1 MTISEETLMA
11 FADGELD
18 AAGRA
23 AVEAAMREDPEVA
36 KQVARHRVLRSRL
49 QVAFAE
55 ELADPVPQRLLSVV
69 RDASAARA
77 SNVVDLHEA
86 RAASARAAQARA
98 AGQSAGAER
107 TQSRTSWRQL
117 GSIAAGVLLGLGIG
131 YVTWRQGGAPIERGA
146 SGALVANGQL
156 AAALSGQL
164 AAEQAGASAV
174 HINVSYLANSGEY
187 CRSFTLAS
195 GGAAT
200 AAASGVACKVRQQWQ
215 IQALVQGAPVQAAP
229 MQAAPENGGNYRTAA
244 TDVSPVILKLIEG
257 QIQGE
262 PLDAAGESAARRRG
276 WQSPK

>member
-36 KQVARHRVLRSRL
+36 KRVARHRALRNRL

-55 ELADPVPQRLLSVV
+55 ELAEPVPQRLLSAV
-69 RDASAARA
+69 RDSSAVKA
-77 SNVVDLHEA
+77 SNVVNLREA
-86 RAASARAAQARA
+86 RAASARAAKARV
-98 AGQSAGAER
+98 AGQRAGAQQTED
-107 TQSRTSWRQL
+107 RTSWRQL

-131 YVTWRQGGAPIERGA
+131 YFSWRQGEAPIERGA

-164 AAEQAGASAV
+164 AAEQAGGSAV
-174 HINVSYLANSGEY
+174 HINVSYLAKSGEY
-187 CRSFTLAS
+187 CRSFTLARAGATS
-195 GGAAT
+195 AAT
-200 AAASGVACKVRQQWQ
+200 SGVACKDGQQWQ
-215 IQALVQGAPVQAAP
+215 IQALVQGTPVQAAP
-229 MQAAPENGGNYRTAA
+229 ESGGDYRTAA
-244 TDVSPVILKLIEG
+244 TAVPPVILKLIEG

-262 PLDAAGESAARRRG
+262 PLDAAGESAVRRRG
-276 WQSPK
+276 WQSPQ